1 MRWKSLSNWA
11 KTLITLGVCML
22 AMAIPITRQLLLWIL
37 PLGSGIDDLIFFVL
51 LFSFIIVSLI
61 RLADVDT
68 LIENMKN
75 WFSK

>member
-1 MRWKSLSNWA
+1 M
-11 KTLITLGVCML
+11 GVCVL
-22 AMAIPITRQLLLWIL
+22 AMAIPITRHLLLWIL

-51 LFSFIIVSLI
+51 LFALITVALI

-68 LIENMKN
+68 LIANMKN